1 MQCKFNKQLKLP
13 IYQKE
18 VFTHPQPRCTGPC
31 QILKVTGRN
40 VKFKHCANSPTNT
53 ASLRHIKSAYL
64 RAGDDQL
71 EDSGATVFTE
81 GKIVIVRLDAAKK
94 AVRKWQV
101 CKLTHTTLDEDAWVV
116 KWYHSHDDGLM
127 LSKIYFPA
135 WEKPDGTKIFSAERT
150 DPSWVCAVKD
160 EGRQDPKSE
169 PHMATETSKRCEAP
183 VSCNTPL
190 LSDVLLL
197 VAEYVSQPR
206 PSCMYITTPRLMHTP
221 NFKMRWQNAVCPCRP
236 SRQHPIFLFSYD
248 GHLKSG
254 D

>member
-18 VFTHPQPRCTGPC
+18 VFTHPQPRCTGPY

-71 EDSGATVFTE
+71 EDGGATVFTE

-127 LSKIYFPA
+127 LSKIYCPA

-160 EGRQDPKSE
+160 KGRQDPNQS
-169 PHMATETSKRCEAP
+169 HIWRQRRASVVKR
-183 VSCNTPL
+183 
-190 LSDVLLL
+190 
-197 VAEYVSQPR
+197 Q
-206 PSCMYITTPRLMHTP
+206 
-221 NFKMRWQNAVCPCRP
+221 
-236 SRQHPIFLFSYD
+236 
-248 GHLKSG
+248 
-254 D
+254 